1 MIVSIP
7 NIFVNEIIS
16 TTVYNV
22 GPNGQTTWNTVY
34 YNRQSNNKFLYY
46 YSSALVIISNYVFL
60 VILIT
65 LNTLIYMEFKKL
77 MENKKKMVSKVHVL
91 IRVEEQS
98 PSNKSNRLN
107 SLQTTNNRINSL
119 QADSALAIAASLRR
133 EREEKESIRKTLIVT
148 LWVSIVFC
156 LDRFF
161 KAVNRTVTLTYQ
173 YSIYNYY
180 ITVVSYFIDV
190 FVCSTYIFIYLRTN
204 KMFKKQF
211 YKIFLRRNI

>member
-1 MIVSIP
+1 M
-7 NIFVNEIIS
+7 
-16 TTVYNV
+16 VYNIDS
-22 GPNGQTTWNTVY
+22 NGEITWTKMHF
-34 YNRQSNNKFLYY
+34 NRVISSNKILYY
-46 YSSALVIISNYVFL
+46 YSTSLLIIANYVFL
-60 VILIT
+60 VILIV

-77 MENKKKMVSKVHVL
+77 MANKKKMVSKVHVL

-119 QADSALAIAASLRR
+119 QADSALAIAASLKR
-133 EREEKESIRKTLIVT
+133 EREEKDSLRKTLIVT

-156 LDRFF
+156 FDRFV
-161 KAVNRTVTLTYQ
+161 KAINRTFNLIDSTSPPNS
-173 YSIYNYY
+173 YSTAI
-180 ITVVSYFIDV
+180 SYFCDV

-211 YKIFLRRNI
+211 YKMFLRRNI